1 MMTMELMFALQ
12 INSEMTMPITVSSVN
27 LKTKIEE
34 LKQETAGRWNLPKD
48 SLGKMTCNVSLLSIK
63 VNLNL
68 NELIYLHLKY
78 IKRYFYHRMLRD

>member
-12 INSEMTMPITVSSVN
+12 INNEMTMPITVSSVN

-48 SLGKMTCNVSLLSIK
+48 SLGKMTLQYVILSQPLLS
-63 VNLNL
+63 
-68 NELIYLHLKY
+68 
-78 IKRYFYHRMLRD
+78 